1 MPDEEPKETV
11 ATFLAQSMRQMQE
24 NLRRAGPAVAAGYTL
39 AGAIFLLGG
48 IGYAAD
54 RWLDSAPWCL
64 LAGLL
69 LGLIVGF
76 VELAKIVWR
85 K

>member
-1 MPDEEPKETV
+1 MPDENPKETV
-11 ATFLAQSMRQMQE
+11 GAFLAQSMRQMQE
-24 NLRRAGPAVAAGYTL
+24 NLRRAGPAISAGYML
-39 AGAIFLLGG
+39 AGSIFLLGG

-54 RWLDSAPWCL
+54 RWLDTEPWCL
-64 LAGLL
+64 LTGLL

-76 VELAKIVWR
+76 MELAKIVWR